1 MSEGRGKKS
10 LMTRI
15 WAPLT
20 WLFSGR
26 NPQLYSY
33 QSSLPKL
40 PVPSVSDTLQ
50 RYLRSMKPLL
60 SDEEYDDMEKLAQ
73 EFQETIASR
82 LQKYLVR
89 VSTRLEKKSKIITS
103 HKYLDGFHF
112 RWLKISR
119 YESNETSSQ

>member
-82 LQKYLVR
+82 LQKYLGR
-89 VSTRLEKKSKIITS
+89 
-103 HKYLDGFHF
+103 FQF
-112 RWLKISR
+112 RWLKIKGALTAFPISITLF
-119 YESNETSSQ
+119 SNHLK

>member
-60 SDEEYDDMEKLAQ
+60 SDEAGIQINLIFNID
-73 EFQETIASR
+73 IANFENSI
-82 LQKYLVR
+82 LILILLGQYIAKY
-89 VSTRLEKKSKIITS
+89 
-103 HKYLDGFHF
+103 
-112 RWLKISR
+112 
-119 YESNETSSQ
+119 